1 MGEQKQDV
9 ITAVRFHPFFQ
20 GAEPIV
26 ISLLLEM
33 CEERYF
39 TVGEI
44 VLHARE
50 RRTGLY
56 LVIEGIAEV
65 YVKDEQHDRNEVLEI
80 IGKEEMIGF
89 SSLADF
95 LGATGQTDGIETEEI
110 VEVRAVEDIRALYIP
125 FEVVTKRWTDP
136 IVHDYFLTQVAIRL
150 RDVYSSLAE
159 QIRLARGI
167 GETDALVLRV
177 QDVMSPTIITS
188 SPEESVQELAKK
200 MIHNHISS
208 VLIMDG
214 QQLKGIVTER
224 DIVERIVV
232 QNRTYQELAKDI
244 MTENPITISRFSYY
258 YEALSTMVLK
268 GVKRLPVEE
277 NGTICGMLTLSD
289 LMRKKNESML
299 KTIRRIEEADAHSLP
314 QVKNAIYK
322 VFETLLK
329 EQVPMV
335 NVLAVVTKLFDRLI
349 KRSVDLALHD
359 IKDNEGLIPPV
370 AFNLYTM
377 GSGGRGE
384 QFMLTDQDH
393 FLVFENSDDKE
404 RVHSY
409 FKRLGEKIVHYLEL
423 AGYARCKGLMMSSEA
438 KWRGTLD
445 EWRLRLKEWGVQ
457 SSNEQLLLAINFF
470 SYRMVYGDENL
481 HNAFED
487 MIDETLQRYHL
498 FLFRLEQIEQER
510 PMTLLGQPIRSL
522 FRLEKKSIDMKK
534 DILFP
539 YHHGLQILS
548 MVHGVLSG
556 TPFERIEALEQQ
568 GVLSHDFAHDLRE
581 AVNQVLTLY
590 VQLRWKQAKKDEGSS
605 SVLYF
610 TTLTTREKEE
620 LIISVKTL
628 KELQNKLFYQFSMQ
642 V

>member
-1 MGEQKQDV
+1 MGGEKQDV

-20 GAEPIV
+20 GAEPMV

-33 CEERYF
+33 CEERHF
-39 TVGEI
+39 TAGDVI
-44 VLHARE
+44 LHARE
-50 RRTGLY
+50 RRTGLF
-56 LVIEGIAEV
+56 LVIDGIAEV
-65 YVKDEQHDRNEVLEI
+65 YVMDEQHGRNEVLEI
-80 IGKEEMIGF
+80 IAKEEMIGF

-95 LGATGQTDGIETEEI
+95 LGAIEQTDDVKAEEL

-159 QIRLARGI
+159 QVRLARDM
-167 GETDALVLRV
+167 GESDSLVLRV
-177 QDVMSPTIITS
+177 QDIMSPITVTC
-188 SPEESVQELAKK
+188 SPEESVQNVARK
-200 MIHNHISS
+200 MIDNRISS
-208 VLIMDG
+208 VLIMEG
-214 QQLKGIVTER
+214 EQIAGIVTER

-232 QNRTYQELAKDI
+232 QNRTYQELAKNI

-258 YEALSTMVLK
+258 YDALSTMVLK
-268 GVKRLPVEE
+268 GVKRLPVED
-277 NGTICGMLTLSD
+277 NGIVCGMLTLSD

-299 KTIRRIEEADAHSLP
+299 KTIRSIEEADVQSLP
-314 QVKNAIYK
+314 QVKGAIYK

-335 NVLAVVTKLFDRLI
+335 NVLAVVTTLFDRLI
-349 KRSVDLALHD
+349 KRAVNLALQD
-359 IKDNEGLIPPV
+359 IQDNTGLTPPV
-370 AFNLYTM
+370 TFNLYTM

-393 FLVFENSDDKE
+393 FLVFENSDDE
-404 RVHSY
+404 EEVHSY
-409 FKRLGEKIVHYLEL
+409 FKLLGEKIVHYLEL

-438 KWRGTLD
+438 TWRGTLD
-445 EWRLRLKEWGVQ
+445 EWRIRLKEWGIQ

-481 HNAFED
+481 HHKFED
-487 MIDETLQRYHL
+487 IIDETLQRYHL
-498 FLFRLEQIEQER
+498 FLFRLAQIEQER

-522 FRLEKKSIDMKK
+522 FRLEKKCIDMKK

-556 TPFERIEALEQQ
+556 TPFERIDALEQQ
-568 GVLSHDFAHDLRE
+568 GVFSHNFAHDLRE

-590 VQLRWKQAKKDEGSS
+590 VQLRWKQAKKNGGSS
-605 SVLYF
+605 SILYF

-642 V
+642 I

>member
-9 ITAVRFHPFFQ
+9 MAAVRFHPFFQ
-20 GAEPIV
+20 GAELMA
-26 ISLLLEM
+26 ISFLLES
-33 CEERYF
+33 CDERYF
-39 TVGEI
+39 TAGEI

-65 YVKDEQHDRNEVLEI
+65 YVKAEQHDRNEVLEI

-95 LGATGQTDGIETEEI
+95 LGVIGQTDGVEAEEI

-150 RDVYSSLAE
+150 KDVYSSLAE
-159 QIRLARGI
+159 QVRLARSV

-177 QDVMSPTIITS
+177 QDIMSSTIITS
-188 SPEESVQELAKK
+188 SPEESVQEVAKK
-200 MIHNHISS
+200 MIHNRISS

-214 QQLKGIVTER
+214 NQLKGIVTER

-232 QNRTYQELAKDI
+232 QNRTYQELAKDV

-258 YEALSTMVLK
+258 YEALSMMVLN
-268 GVKRLPVEE
+268 GVNRLPVEDQ
-277 NGTICGMLTLSD
+277 GTVCGMLTLSD

-299 KTIRRIEEADAHSLP
+299 KTIRRIDEADAHSLRS
-314 QVKNAIYK
+314 VKNAIYK

-335 NVLAVVTKLFDRLI
+335 NALAVVTKLFDRLI
-349 KRSVDLALHD
+349 KRSVDLALKD

-370 AFNLYTM
+370 AFNLYMM
-377 GSGGRGE
+377 GSSGRGE
-384 QFMLTDQDH
+384 QFILTDQDH
-393 FLVFENSDDKE
+393 FLVFEDSDHE
-404 RVHSY
+404 EQVHSF

-438 KWRGTLD
+438 KWRGTLH
-445 EWRLRLKEWGVQ
+445 EWRLRLKEWGLQ

-481 HNAFED
+481 HTAFED
-487 MIDETLQRYHL
+487 IIDETLQRYHL
-498 FLFRLEQIEQER
+498 FLFRLAQIEQER

-539 YHHGLQILS
+539 YHHSLQILS

-556 TPFERIEALEQQ
+556 TPFGRIEALEQQ
-568 GVLSHDFAHDLRE
+568 GVLSHNFAHDLRE
-581 AVNQVLTLY
+581 VVNQVLTLY
-590 VQLRWKQAKKDEGSS
+590 VQLRWKQAKKGEGSS

-610 TTLTTREKEE
+610 TALTTREKEE

-628 KELQNKLFYQFSMQ
+628 KELQNKMFYQFSMQ
-642 V
+642 I